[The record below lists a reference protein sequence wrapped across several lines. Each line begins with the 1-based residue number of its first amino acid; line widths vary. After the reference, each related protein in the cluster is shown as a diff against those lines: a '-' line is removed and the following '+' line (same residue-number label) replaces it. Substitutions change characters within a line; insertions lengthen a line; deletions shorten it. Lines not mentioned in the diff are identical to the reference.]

1 MCTRLYITP
10 YYPTYLTVVNC
21 ALLSKSPIKQ
31 LCTLVTLHASFQL
44 GFAKICIL
52 LWLLSLFLDSPLNS
66 SLTTFKWRVL
76 WNFEAEIIFQLKA
89 KGTMHMHGSREELE
103 SGRTEW
109 MQWTLNHNLY
119 YSWRTRA
126 LVLVSCDAKTCES
139 RGRLLEDVIAWTTG
153 CRTASRLGCRHPESR
168 ASFTSFSCV
177 CCDHHL
183 KKCLGNYA
191 ERCEVL
197 VCREKSIKRLEYH
210 HNTDVLSVLLP
221 KSVICMEHLF

>member
-31 LCTLVTLHASFQL
+31 LCTLVTLHASLQL

-66 SLTTFKWRVL
+66 SLTTFKWRIL
-76 WNFEAEIIFQLKA
+76 WNFEAEIIF
-89 KGTMHMHGSREELE
+89 HMHGSREELE

-126 LVLVSCDAKTCES
+126 LVLCQLWRQNVWVERSPV
-139 RGRLLEDVIAWTTG
+139 RGCNCLNNRLSNCLEA
-153 CRTASRLGCRHPESR
+153 RLQAPWEQSL
-168 ASFTSFSCV
+168 FYLFF
-177 CCDHHL
+177 L
-183 KKCLGNYA
+183 CLLWSSPQ
-191 ERCEVL
+191 EVFGKL
-197 VCREKSIKRLEYH
+197 CWEMWSACLQGKIY
-210 HNTDVLSVLLP
+210 
-221 KSVICMEHLF
+221 